1 MRVIWS
7 LLTKFQGAFT
17 CNPLDFTSLELEYL
31 AEFQDEFMQ
40 QQQELLDKSNKEL
53 DEQVGKQKEV
63 QNKQVKSVDRFT
75 NYLNKIDLS
84 GKPAEYV
91 SPLKKDR

>member
-1 MRVIWS
+1 MKVIWT

-31 AEFQDEFMQ
+31 TEFQDEFIKS
-40 QQQELLDKSNKEL
+40 QQELLDKNNKAL
-53 DEQVGKQKEV
+53 DEQVGKNKEV
-63 QNKQVKSVDRFT
+63 TNKQVKSVDRFT
-75 NYLNKIDLS
+75 NYLSKIDLS

-91 SPLKKDR
+91 SPLKKKD